1 MTARRPDQSPGERS
15 SWLDPATAVALSALP
30 AELRRAALSRLEAAS
45 DAAGSPPLASI
56 LETVVNADP
65 RAAQRMAEQALT
77 AAALDLSA
85 AGATGDQAVTLG
97 SQEYPSGL
105 AEIPDPPF
113 LLWVRG
119 CREALLAPAV
129 AIVGSRAASPYA
141 LEMAATLAGDLT
153 RLGLVVVSGLAR
165 GVDGAAHDAAL
176 VRGRTVAVLGCGV
189 DRVYPPEHADLAGR
203 IARAGALVSELPPGR
218 PPIASHFPRRNRL
231 ISGLSWAVVIVE
243 ASERSGSL
251 ITARCALE
259 QGREV
264 MVVPGNALTGRN
276 RGGHALLR
284 DGARLVESAAE
295 VVEEIRPMI
304 GSRWPDLELSAG
316 MSAGPSAGGE
326 TPGGVTALLAAL
338 PPGEAV
344 DVDTL
349 VARTGEDARALL
361 HQMLSLELEGRVF
374 RAGGG
379 RFVRAKR

>member
-1 MTARRPDQSPGERS
+1 M
-15 SWLDPATAVALSALP
+15 DPATAVALSALP
-30 AELRRAALSRLEAAS
+30 AELRRAALVQLEAAS
-45 DAAGSPPLASI
+45 DTAGSPTLARI
-56 LETVVNADP
+56 LETVLNADP
-65 RAAQRMAEQALT
+65 RDARRMA
-77 AAALDLSA
+77 AAALAAAARHLSA
-85 AGATGDQAVTLG
+85 ARARGDQTITLG
-97 SQEYPSGL
+97 SQEYPSSL
-105 AEIPDPPF
+105 AAIPDPPF

-119 CREALLAPAV
+119 CRQALLTPAV
-129 AIVGSRAASPYA
+129 AVVGSRAASPYA
-141 LEMAATLAGDLT
+141 LEMAATLAGDLA
-153 RLGLVVVSGLAR
+153 RLGLVVVSGMAR
-165 GVDGAAHDAAL
+165 GVDGAAHEAAL
-176 VRGRTVAVLGCGV
+176 VHGRTVAVLGCGV

-203 IARAGALVSELPPGR
+203 IARAGALVSELAPGSPPLS
-218 PPIASHFPRRNRL
+218 IHFPRRNRL

-276 RGGHALLR
+276 RGGHALVR

-304 GSRWPDLELSAG
+304 GSRWPDLEVPAG
-316 MSAGPSAGGE
+316 TSPGSPGPSADGE

-349 VARTGEDARALL
+349 VARTGEDARAVL
-361 HQMLSLELEGRVF
+361 HRMLSLELEGRVF

-379 RFVRAKR
+379 RFVRTGH